1 MLERHTCEAT
11 LLAHLNWLRQT
22 MAAVCR
28 RHAMGH
34 ADTEDFVSWATL
46 RLVEN
51 DYAILRQF
59 RGECAVRTYL
69 VVVVAMLHREYRT
82 RSWGRWRPSAAAR
95 RAGAVALRLEALVY
109 RDGHTLREAALI
121 LRTAGETDLSAR
133 ELAALFATLPRRT
146 RGRLIELVDAVA
158 TEIPDARAGTSAEA
172 HVLVE
177 QMRRERR
184 AFEAALDDALAALPH
199 EDARLV
205 RMRFWDGMTVADIA
219 RALQVPQKPLYRRME
234 RALAL
239 LRRSLERT
247 GLSWREVRALLEHA
261 A

>member
-1 MLERHTCEAT
+1 MVERHTCEAT
-11 LLAHLNWLRQT
+11 LLAHLDWLRQA

-28 RHAMGH
+28 RHAMEH

-46 RLVEN
+46 RLVEH

-95 RAGAVALRLEALVY
+95 RAGAVALRLEALVH
-109 RDGHTLREAALI
+109 RDGHTLREAALL
-121 LRTAGETDLSAR
+121 LRTAGETDLSTR
-133 ELAALFATLPRRT
+133 ELAALLATLPRRT

-158 TEIPDARAGTSAEA
+158 TEIPDARAGASAEA
-172 HVLVE
+172 CVLVE
-177 QMRRERR
+177 QLRRERN
-184 AFEAALDDALAALPH
+184 AFEAALDAAMATLPS
-199 EDARLV
+199 EEQVLV

-219 RALQVPQKPLYRRME
+219 RARGLPQKPLYRRLE
-234 RALAL
+234 RALAT
-239 LRRSLERT
+239 LRRSLERS
-247 GLSWREVRALLEHA
+247 GLSWHEVRALLDQA

>member
-1 MLERHTCEAT
+1 MVERHTCEEAI
-11 LLAHLNWLRQT
+11 LAHLDWLRQT

-51 DYAILRQF
+51 DYGILRQF

-95 RAGAVALRLEALVY
+95 RAGAVAVRLEALVY
-109 RDGHTLREAALI
+109 RDGHTLREAALL

-133 ELAALFATLPRRT
+133 QLAALLATLPRRT
-146 RGRLIELVDAVA
+146 RGRLIELVDTVA
-158 TEIPDARAGTSAEA
+158 TEIPDVRAGASAEER
-172 HVLVE
+172 VLVE
-177 QMRRERR
+177 QTRREHR
-184 AFEAALDDALAALPH
+184 AFEAALDAAIGALPS
-199 EDARLV
+199 EDQVLV

-219 RALQVPQKPLYRRME
+219 RALGLPQKPLYRRLE
-234 RALAL
+234 RALVR
-239 LRRSLERT
+239 LRRSLEGA
-247 GLSWREVRALLEHA
+247 GLSCQDARALLDQA